1 MSLADEPSKTP
12 EKVANGILARIKT
25 VSLIT
30 ASSACSVI
38 FKCTSLED
46 ANFCMKVSFV
56 RLEKAAEP
64 TVVTYTVMTPK
75 QTTTI
80 TEAEKTRERQHQM
93 CSELQDYNDTLTFIP
108 DAVGSCTLTPAEFDE
123 YLKGSPDRTIT
134 LDTKAQHHINLIVAA
149 AKPEGLS
156 IHVLFMELLQSVQGY
171 DSFTNI
177 QHTPYIVAAILAVT
191 IVTGVASQDTHPDN
205 VQISVSGEKVNV
217 LKLIDWDRSICIYDE
232 ADIAKIADWI
242 SSLMDKNTTR
252 FLLVCKF
259 FLDEELNAMIQTINL
274 NPDRWPEKINL
285 NQALWLENKKKI
297 QQKLIDNF
305 ITYYDGLSQRI
316 LDMKSSWR
324 LITKEQGIYDIFD
337 LLTFIGFMD
346 CLSKAARYRFID
358 LMQFSPFIYNLFI
371 NTDDVKILEY
381 PMISLA
387 DLVTFRQKYLKSL
400 SPVAVSSKRSKP
412 DPESVPVPES
422 GSVIIVKSR
431 LDAIIVEL
439 NGFLVPDRPSGSGG
453 RPRYIKRT
461 HRKTIKKQHRIK
473 NNQKSIR
480 RIYRRSKIRKRNTR
494 N

>member
-1 MSLADEPSKTP
+1 MSLAGESLKTP
-12 EKVANGILARIKT
+12 EEVANGILAGITT

-56 RLEKAAEP
+56 RPKEAAEP
-64 TVVTYTVMTPK
+64 TIVKYTDMTPK

-80 TEAEKTRERQHQM
+80 PDAEKTRERQHQM
-93 CSELQDYNDTLTFIP
+93 CSDLQAYNDTLTFIP
-108 DAVGSCTLTPAEFDE
+108 DAVGSCTLTPAEFNE
-123 YLKGSPDRTIT
+123 YLMVTS
-134 LDTKAQHHINLIVAA
+134 DTAQRRVVTKEAQHHIKLIADHA
-149 AKPEGLS
+149 NPKGPS
-156 IHVLFMELLQSVQGY
+156 IHVLFMELLQGVRGY
-171 DSFTNI
+171 DSFTDI

-205 VQISVSGEKVNV
+205 VQISVSHEKVNV
-217 LKLIDWDRSICIYDE
+217 LKLIDWDRSISIYDE
-232 ADIAKIADWI
+232 ADIAKIVDWI
-242 SSLMDKNTTR
+242 SSLMNKNLIL

-259 FLDEELNAMIQTINL
+259 FLDEELNVIIQ
-274 NPDRWPEKINL
+274 KIKDTPG
-285 NQALWLENKKKI
+285 LWIVLKP
-297 QQKLIDNF
+297 
-305 ITYYDGLSQRI
+305 
-316 LDMKSSWR
+316 R
-324 LITKEQGIYDIFD
+324 LITALTSNFNRYCTNLSERISNIKSRWRSITDEQRRYDIFD

-346 CLSKAARYRFID
+346 CLSIEARNAGTVMR
-358 LMQFSPFIYNLFI
+358 FSPFIYNLFNPIKTDGHGFKRKNLETSIIPYESI
-371 NTDDVKILEY
+371 NLTD
-381 PMISLA
+381 LA
-387 DLVTFRQKYLKSL
+387 TFRQTYLESL
-400 SPVAVSSKRSKP
+400 SPAAVSSKRSKP
-412 DPESVPVPES
+412 DPVT
-422 GSVIIVKSR
+422 IVKSR

-439 NGFLVPDRPSGSGG
+439 NGFLVQDGPSGSGG

>member
-1 MSLADEPSKTP
+1 MSLADEPLKTP
-12 EKVANGILARIKT
+12 EEVANGILAGIT
-25 VSLIT
+25 AVSLIT

-38 FKCTSLED
+38 FKCTSLKRD
-46 ANFCMKVSFV
+46 FCMKVSFV
-56 RLEKAAEP
+56 RPEKAAE
-64 TVVTYTVMTPK
+64 TTIVTYTVMTHK

-93 CSELQDYNDTLTFIP
+93 CSELQSYKRLNFIP
-108 DAVGSCTLTPAEFDE
+108 DAIGSCTLTKDEFCKH
-123 YLKGSPDRTIT
+123 LKVSPDRTIE
-134 LDTKAQHHINLIVAA
+134 LDTKVQHHINLIVAA

-156 IHVLFMELLQSVQGY
+156 IHVLFMELLQGVKGY
-171 DSFTNI
+171 DSFTDI
-177 QHTPYIVAAILAVT
+177 QYTPYIVAAILAVT

-217 LKLIDWDRSICIYDE
+217 LKLIDWDRSICICDN
-232 ADIAKIADWI
+232 ADRDRDKIVGWI
-242 SSLMDKNTTR
+242 SSLMNKNLVL

-274 NPDRWPEKINL
+274 NPDRWPEKIKL
-285 NQALWLENKKKI
+285 NPALWLENKNKI
-297 QQKLIDNF
+297 QEKLIDNF
-305 ITYYDGLSQRI
+305 IIYYGGLSKRI
-316 LDMKSSWR
+316 LYMKSSWS
-324 LITKEQGIYDIFD
+324 LIEKEQRRYDIFD

-346 CLSKAARYRFID
+346 CLSKAARYIFID

-371 NTDDVKILEY
+371 NTDDVIILEY
-381 PMISLA
+381 QMISLE
-387 DLVTFRQKYLKSL
+387 DLVTFRQRYLESL
-400 SPVAVSSKRSKP
+400 KPVAVSSKRSKP
-412 DPESVPVPES
+412 DPESDPVT
-422 GSVIIVKSR
+422 IVKSR
-431 LDAIIVEL
+431 LDAIIQIL
-439 NGFLVPDRPSGSGG
+439 DGFLVQAIPSGSGG

>member
-1 MSLADEPSKTP
+1 MSLAGEPLKTP
-12 EKVANGILARIKT
+12 EDVAKGILAGITT

-38 FKCTSLED
+38 FKCTSLKNAD
-46 ANFCMKVSFV
+46 FCMKVSFV
-56 RLEKAAEP
+56 RPKEAAEP
-64 TVVTYTVMTPK
+64 TIVKYTNMTLK

-80 TEAEKTRERQHQM
+80 TEAEQTRERQHKM
-93 CSELQDYNDTLTFIP
+93 YSDLQAYKDRLTFIP
-108 DAVGSCTLTPAEFDE
+108 DAIGSCTLTKDEFCTHLMD
-123 YLKGSPDRTIT
+123 SSVHAIT
-134 LDTKAQHHINLIVAA
+134 LDKNAQSHIKLIVAA
-149 AKPEGLS
+149 ANPEEPS
-156 IHVLFMELLQSVQGY
+156 IHVLFMELLQGVQGY
-171 DSFTNI
+171 DSFTDI

-205 VQISVSGEKVNV
+205 VQISVSDKKVNV
-217 LKLIDWDRSICIYDE
+217 LKLIDWDRSISIYDE
-232 ADIAKIADWI
+232 ADIAKIVDWI
-242 SSLMDKNTTR
+242 SSLMDKNTTL

-259 FLDEELNAMIQTINL
+259 FLDEGLNAMIRPINL
-274 NPDRWPEKINL
+274 NPDRWPKEINL
-285 NQALWLENKKKI
+285 NQVLWLENKNKI
-297 QQKLIDNF
+297 QQKLIKNF
-305 ITYYDGLSQRI
+305 ITYYYGLSQRI
-316 LDMKSSWR
+316 LNMKSSWR
-324 LITKEQGIYDIFD
+324 LITEEQRRYDIFD

-346 CLSKAARYRFID
+346 CLSKAARYIVIN
-358 LMQFSPFIYNLFI
+358 LMQFSPFIYNLF

-387 DLVTFRQKYLKSL
+387 DLVIFRQTYLESL
-400 SPVAVSSKRSKP
+400 SPAAVSSKRPKP
-412 DPESVPVPES
+412 DPVT
-422 GSVIIVKSR
+422 IVKSR